1 MAHAFGVIG
10 DRYTSSLAQQRS
22 ACGVPDTS
30 PIQPLAPHAH
40 AEGLYWRREY
50 LDLLARHVALIAERE
65 QSVPPVA
72 IATPAP
78 VLPISFSAV
87 AARAVP
93 IPATNP
99 APPTVEVEVE
109 VRADASVQDQA
120 AQSDDAT
127 TESQE
132 TAVDHDFNELE
143 VAIEVEG
150 TETAE
155 PTKEQ
160 EQADAWTEAQGGRRK
175 NKKDGKVHGKRS
187 SQDRSEGT
195 KTNVG
200 ALKYNGKPGMSGGS
214 IPVSRSS
221 HVRELQKPA
230 PCHNHYL
237 CKSFASR
244 HIVTTADPDSGTRV
258 QKFGLQIWS

>member
-1 MAHAFGVIG
+1 
-10 DRYTSSLAQQRS
+10 
-22 ACGVPDTS
+22 
-30 PIQPLAPHAH
+30 
-40 AEGLYWRREY
+40 
-50 LDLLARHVALIAERE
+50 
-65 QSVPPVA
+65 
-72 IATPAP
+72 
-78 VLPISFSAV
+78 
-87 AARAVP
+87 
-93 IPATNP
+93 
-99 APPTVEVEVE
+99 VEVK
-109 VRADASVQDQA
+109 ADGPVQDQA

-127 TESQE
+127 TESE
-132 TAVDHDFNELE
+132 TAVDHDFIELD

-150 TETAE
+150 VETAE
-155 PTKEQ
+155 LSKGQ

-200 ALKYNGKPGMSGGS
+200 ALKYNGKPEMSGGS

-237 CKSFASR
+237 CKSFAAQY
-244 HIVTTADPDSGTRV
+244 IVKTADSDSGKGM
-258 QKFGLQIWS
+258 QKFGLQIWT